1 MNSFKKLQK
10 VICLIVSLLM
20 LASLLGGCQNSKKES
35 SAPESSSSESSSSS
49 EEESDSTKK
58 VPMGD
63 FAVKYKDSEMSL
75 DEYSYIVTLYI
86 RQIPQTMEHQMKNLN
101 MDLEKFVRSGSF
113 EGKSATEW
121 VKEKAIKAAKMFLNV
136 REDLKTLGKDL
147 SPERKKALNDQID
160 KEFTDE
166 KIKNLGV
173 TRKGVKEFDEDGE
186 RKQMYMEEHSRKDPF
201 EENVEEAIVN
211 DEVINKVDIVA
222 RAKLLS
228 DASKNQ
234 KS

>member
-1 MNSFKKLQK
+1 MNSFKILQK
-10 VICLIVSLLM
+10 VICLIISILVVV
-20 LASLLGGCQNSKKES
+20 SLLGGCQDSKKES

-49 EEESDSTKK
+49 KEESASKEK

-86 RQIPQTMEHQMKNLN
+86 RQIPRTMEHQMKNLN
-101 MDLEKFVRSGSF
+101 MDLEQFVRSGSV
-113 EGKSATEW
+113 EGKPATEW
-121 VKEKAIKAAKMFLNV
+121 VKESAIKAAKMFLNV
-136 REDLKTLGKDL
+136 REGLKTLGKDL

-160 KEFTDE
+160 KDFSDE
-166 KIKNLGV
+166 QIKNLGV

-186 RKQMYMEEHSRKDPF
+186 RKQMYMEEHSYKDPL
-201 EENVEEAIVN
+201 EENVEGAIVN